1 MLPAAVRMRS
11 YLLPDSEPT
20 SMARNRSPMFENR
33 QAAGQRLGEALCE
46 RDIEVDVVLAIPRG
60 GLPVGRPV
68 ADALDAPLDI
78 AAAKKIGAPNNPE
91 YAIGAVA
98 ADGSVWLNT
107 DLIER
112 REIPR
117 DYVASTRAEM
127 AEAARQK
134 AQRYRESGSPPS
146 LGGKRVC
153 LVDDGVAT
161 GATARAC
168 IEQIRQADPERLVLA
183 VPVGSPSAISDL
195 EALIDEVVCLG
206 VPSEFRAVG
215 QYYEQ
220 FEQVSD
226 EAAMSYLTDE

>member
-1 MLPAAVRMRS
+1 MV
-11 YLLPDSEPT
+11 
-20 SMARNRSPMFENR
+20 RNRSPPFENR
-33 QAAGQRLGEALCE
+33 RAAGRRLGEALRE
-46 RDIEVDVVLAIPRG
+46 RDIAADIVLAIPRG
-60 GLPVGRPV
+60 GLPVARPV

-78 AAAKKIGAPNNPE
+78 AVAKKIGAPSNPE
-91 YAIGAVA
+91 FAIGAVA

-107 DLIER
+107 DVIEH

-127 AEAARQK
+127 ADAARQK
-134 AQRYRESGSPPS
+134 AQRYRDSESSPA
-146 LGGKRVC
+146 LAGKRVC

-161 GATARAC
+161 GATVRAC

-183 VPVGSPSAISDL
+183 VPVGSPSAISEL
-195 EALIDEVVCLG
+195 EALVDEVVCLEM
-206 VPSEFRAVG
+206 PSDFRAVG

-226 EAAMSYLTDE
+226 AEAMSYLADE

>member
-1 MLPAAVRMRS
+1 MG
-11 YLLPDSEPT
+11 
-20 SMARNRSPMFENR
+20 RNRSPTFENR
-33 QAAGQRLGEALCE
+33 RAAGRRLGEALRE
-46 RDIEVDVVLAIPRG
+46 RNIAADIVLAIPRG
-60 GLPVGRPV
+60 GLPVARPV

-78 AAAKKIGAPNNPE
+78 TVAKKIGAPNNPE
-91 YAIGAVA
+91 FAIGAVA

-107 DLIER
+107 DVIER

-134 AQRYRESGSPPS
+134 AQRYRDSESSPA
-146 LGGKRVC
+146 LTGKRVC

-161 GATARAC
+161 GATVRAC

-195 EALIDEVVCLG
+195 EALVDEVVCLEI
-206 VPSEFRAVG
+206 PSEFRAVG

-226 EAAMSYLTDE
+226 EEAMSYLADE

>member
-1 MLPAAVRMRS
+1 MG
-11 YLLPDSEPT
+11 
-20 SMARNRSPMFENR
+20 RNRSPTFENR
-33 QAAGQRLGEALCE
+33 QAAGQQLGETLRE
-46 RDIEVDVVLAIPRG
+46 RDIAVDIVLAIPRG

-68 ADALDAPLDI
+68 ADALDVPLDI
-78 AAAKKIGAPNNPE
+78 AVAKKIGAPNNPE

-107 DLIER
+107 DVIER
-112 REIPR
+112 REVPR

-134 AQRYRESGSPPS
+134 ARRYRDSESSP
-146 LGGKRVC
+146 LTDKRVC

-183 VPVGSPSAISDL
+183 VPVGSPSAVSDL
-195 EALIDEVVCLG
+195 EPLVDEAVCLET
-206 VPSEFRAVG
+206 PSEFRAVG
-215 QYYEQ
+215 QYYEV
-220 FEQVSD
+220 FDQVSD
-226 EAAMSYLTDE
+226 EDAMSYLAEE

>member
-1 MLPAAVRMRS
+1 MG
-11 YLLPDSEPT
+11 
-20 SMARNRSPMFENR
+20 RNRSPTFENR
-33 QAAGQRLGEALCE
+33 RAAGRRLGEVLRE
-46 RDIEVDVVLAIPRG
+46 RDIAVDIVLAIPRG

-68 ADALDAPLDI
+68 ADALDVPLDI
-78 AAAKKIGAPNNPE
+78 AVAKKIGAPNNPE

-107 DLIER
+107 DVIER

-134 AQRYRESGSPPS
+134 AQRYRDSESSPT
-146 LGGKRVC
+146 LTGKRVC

-161 GATARAC
+161 GATVRAC
-168 IEQIRQADPERLVLA
+168 IEQIRQTDPERLVLA

-195 EALIDEVVCLG
+195 EALVDEVVCLEM
-206 VPSEFRAVG
+206 PSEFRAVG

-226 EAAMSYLTDE
+226 EAAMSYLADE

>member
-1 MLPAAVRMRS
+1 MR
-11 YLLPDSEPT
+11 
-20 SMARNRSPMFENR
+20 RNRSPTFENR
-33 QAAGQRLGEALCE
+33 QAAGKRLGEALRE
-46 RDIEVDVVLAIPRG
+46 REIEVDTVLAIPRG

-68 ADALDAPLDI
+68 ADALGVPLDI
-78 AAAKKIGAPNNPE
+78 AVAKKIGAPNNPE

-98 ADGSVWLNT
+98 ADGSVWLNS
-107 DLIER
+107 DVINQ

-134 AQRYRESGSPPS
+134 AQRYRDSESS
-146 LGGKRVC
+146 LSLTGKRVC

-183 VPVGSPSAISDL
+183 VPVASPRAISDL
-195 EALIDEVVCLG
+195 ETLVDEVICLV

-226 EAAMSYLTDE
+226 EDAMAYLADG

>member
-1 MLPAAVRMRS
+1 MVSNR
-11 YLLPDSEPT
+11 
-20 SMARNRSPMFENR
+20 RSPTFENR
-33 QAAGQRLGEALCE
+33 HAAGRRLGEALRE
-46 RDIEVDVVLAIPRG
+46 RDVEVDIVLAIPRG

-78 AAAKKIGAPNNPE
+78 AVAKKIGAPNNPE
-91 YAIGAVA
+91 FAIGAVA

-107 DLIER
+107 DVIER

-134 AQRYRESGSPPS
+134 AQRYRDSESSPA
-146 LGGKRVC
+146 LTGKRVC

-161 GATARAC
+161 GATLRAC
-168 IEQIRQADPERLVLA
+168 IEQVRRADPERLVLA

-195 EALIDEVVCLG
+195 EALVDEVVCLE
-206 VPSEFRAVG
+206 VPSDFRAVG

-220 FEQVSD
+220 FDQVSD
-226 EAAMSYLTDE
+226 EEAMSYLAEE

>member
-1 MLPAAVRMRS
+1 MG
-11 YLLPDSEPT
+11 
-20 SMARNRSPMFENR
+20 RNRSPTFENR
-33 QAAGQRLGEALCE
+33 QTAGQRLGEALRE
-46 RDIEVDVVLAIPRG
+46 RDIEVDIILAIPRG

-68 ADALDAPLDI
+68 ADVLDAPLDI
-78 AAAKKIGAPNNPE
+78 AVAKKIGAPNNPE
-91 YAIGAVA
+91 FAIGAVA

-107 DLIER
+107 DVIER

-134 AQRYRESGSPPS
+134 AQRYRDSESSPG
-146 LGGKRVC
+146 LTGKRVC

-161 GATARAC
+161 GATVRAC
-168 IEQIRQADPERLVLA
+168 IEQIRQADPARLVLA

-195 EALIDEVVCLG
+195 EGLVDEVVCLE

-215 QYYEQ
+215 QYYER

-226 EAAMSYLTDE
+226 EAAMSYLAGE

>member
-1 MLPAAVRMRS
+1 MG
-11 YLLPDSEPT
+11 
-20 SMARNRSPMFENR
+20 RNRSPTFENR
-33 QAAGQRLGEALCE
+33 QAAGKRLGEALRE
-46 RDIEVDVVLAIPRG
+46 RDIEVDTVLAIPRG

-68 ADALDAPLDI
+68 ADALGVPLDI
-78 AAAKKIGAPNNPE
+78 AVAKKIGAPNNPE

-98 ADGSVWLNT
+98 ADGSVWLNS
-107 DLIER
+107 DVINR

-117 DYVASTRAEM
+117 GYVASTRAEM
-127 AEAARQK
+127 AEAARRK
-134 AQRYRESGSPPS
+134 AQRYRDSESS
-146 LGGKRVC
+146 LSLTGKRVC

-183 VPVGSPSAISDL
+183 VPVASPRAISDL
-195 EALIDEVVCLG
+195 EALVDEVICLV

-226 EAAMSYLTDE
+226 EAAMSYLADG

>member
-1 MLPAAVRMRS
+1 MRK
-11 YLLPDSEPT
+11 YLRLDSELT
-20 SMARNRSPMFENR
+20 SMRRNRSPTFENR
-33 QAAGQRLGEALCE
+33 QAAGKRLGEALCE
-46 RDIEVDVVLAIPRG
+46 RDIEVDIVLAIPRG

-68 ADALDAPLDI
+68 ADALGVPLDI
-78 AAAKKIGAPNNPE
+78 AVAKKIGAPNNPE

-98 ADGSVWLNT
+98 ADGTVWLNT
-107 DLIER
+107 DVIDR

-117 DYVASTRAEM
+117 DYVANTRAEM
-127 AEAARQK
+127 ADAAKQK
-134 AQRYRESGSPPS
+134 AQRYRDPEASPS
-146 LGGKRVC
+146 LTGKRVC

-168 IEQIRQADPERLVLA
+168 IEQSRQADPERLVLA
-183 VPVGSPSAISDL
+183 VPVASPRAMSDL
-195 EALIDEVVCLG
+195 EALVDEVICLE

-226 EAAMSYLTDE
+226 EAAMSYLAEE

>member
-1 MLPAAVRMRS
+1 MV
-11 YLLPDSEPT
+11 
-20 SMARNRSPMFENR
+20 RNRSPPFENR
-33 QAAGQRLGEALCE
+33 RAAGRRLGEALRE
-46 RDIEVDVVLAIPRG
+46 RDIAADIVLAIPRG
-60 GLPVGRPV
+60 GLPVARPV

-78 AAAKKIGAPNNPE
+78 AVAKKIGAPSNAE
-91 YAIGAVA
+91 FAIGAVA

-107 DLIER
+107 DVIEQ

-117 DYVASTRAEM
+117 GYVASTRAEM
-127 AEAARQK
+127 ADAARQK
-134 AQRYRESGSPPS
+134 AQRYRDSESSPA
-146 LGGKRVC
+146 LTGKRIC

-183 VPVGSPSAISDL
+183 VPVGSPSAVSEL
-195 EALIDEVVCLG
+195 ETLVDEVVCLER
-206 VPSEFRAVG
+206 PSAFRAVG

-226 EAAMSYLTDE
+226 AEAMSYLADE

>member
-1 MLPAAVRMRS
+1 MG
-11 YLLPDSEPT
+11 
-20 SMARNRSPMFENR
+20 RNRSPTFKNR
-33 QAAGQRLGEALCE
+33 QAAGQRLGEALRE
-46 RDIEVDVVLAIPRG
+46 RDITVDIVLAIPRG

-78 AAAKKIGAPNNPE
+78 AVAKKIGAPNNPE

-98 ADGSVWLNT
+98 ADGAVWLNT
-107 DLIER
+107 DVIEQ

-127 AEAARQK
+127 AEAARRK
-134 AQRYRESGSPPS
+134 AQRYRSSESSPT
-146 LGGKRVC
+146 LTGKRVC

-183 VPVGSPSAISDL
+183 VPVASPRAMSDL
-195 EALIDEVVCLG
+195 EALVDEVVCLER
-206 VPSEFRAVG
+206 PSAFRAVG

-226 EAAMSYLTDE
+226 EAAMSYLAEE

>member
-1 MLPAAVRMRS
+1 
-11 YLLPDSEPT
+11 
-20 SMARNRSPMFENR
+20 MARNRSPTFENR
-33 QAAGQRLGEALCE
+33 LDAGQRLGEALRE
-46 RDIEVDVVLAIPRG
+46 RDIEADVVLAIPRG

-78 AAAKKIGAPNNPE
+78 AVAKKIGAPNNPE
-91 YAIGAVA
+91 FAIGAVA

-107 DLIER
+107 DVIER

-117 DYVASTRAEM
+117 EYVASTRAEM

-134 AQRYRESGSPPS
+134 AKRYRDSESSPA
-146 LGGKRVC
+146 LTGKRVC

-161 GATARAC
+161 GATVRAC

-195 EALIDEVVCLG
+195 EALVDELVCLA
-206 VPSEFRAVG
+206 VPSDFRAVG

-220 FEQVSD
+220 FDQVSD
-226 EAAMSYLTDE
+226 EAAMSYLAEE